1 MIRLDFR
8 TKENLDLLVFF
19 VERTVDTVHSSTEGA
34 LSLHGKPV
42 DILLRDTFLHHRC
55 RFVWREVSRFSMGI
69 RSTVGSR

>member
-19 VERTVDTVHSSTEGA
+19 VERTVDTVYSSTEGA

-55 RFVWREVSRFSMGI
+55 RWHPFNGWVPMTTRLC
-69 RSTVGSR
+69 